1 VTPLEIMTIGLRRA
15 GLTISSAIFKDNARD
30 YMNIQ
35 MAEIGAATEWQWS
48 ETEATITTAAGT
60 KTYSL
65 EPDVYAPISFRNS
78 TNNFPMTVRT
88 ASWLDANDSNQSDT
102 GDPDSI
108 IPIGINSTTG
118 YWEVILWPTPNVI
131 VSIPYRY
138 HKILPLFTS
147 GGLSSTIADSADL
160 APYMPVW
167 MQHALIYGVSMMYH
181 AEKGDFDG
189 ESRERQNKDTQID
202 LAYALD
208 GRAFAN
214 QRVRLGRPSDSLG
227 RFEFY
232 NPAALS

>member
-1 VTPLEIMTIGLRRA
+1 
-15 GLTISSAIFKDNARD
+15 
-30 YMNIQ
+30 
-35 MAEIGAATEWQWS
+35 
-48 ETEATITTAAGT
+48 
-60 KTYSL
+60 
-65 EPDVYAPISFRNS
+65 
-78 TNNFPMTVRT
+78 
-88 ASWLDANDSNQSDT
+88 
-102 GDPDSI
+102 
-108 IPIGINSTTG
+108 
-118 YWEVILWPTPNVI
+118 
-131 VSIPYRY
+131 
-138 HKILPLFTS
+138 
-147 GGLSSTIADSADL
+147 
-160 APYMPVW
+160 MPVW